1 MVSINDNFDD
11 ILRSIVLDD
20 PAYDLELVNISK
32 LNFDP
37 ISPASTMNK
46 NLEKFKDKFIFGHIN
61 ARSLNKNHT
70 ELKQVLDKT
79 YFDAFGASETWL
91 TKNMANKKKIIK

>member
-1 MVSINDNFDD
+1 MNDNFDD
-11 ILRSIVLDD
+11 ILRCIELDD

-37 ISPASTMNK
+37 VSPASTMNK

-61 ARSLNKNHT
+61 AHTYPLAVEKVYRSCT
-70 ELKQVLDKT
+70 MGFSLKT
-79 YFDAFGASETWL
+79 T
-91 TKNMANKKKIIK
+91 